1 MFHVSWGVLIQAYN
15 PKRPF
20 LLIKNASIYYH
31 LENLYNKVT
40 VIFSIS
46 ETNKKKQVTKLKKIV
61 AQLRMA
67 KKKYY
72 SSYFHLPIY
81 ITLCPPQLARHYKK
95 KWKEKSHTA
104 SWHEPAKA

>member
-46 ETNKKKQVTKLKKIV
+46 ETNKKKTGHQAKENSSPIENGKKEVLFLIFSPPNI
-61 AQLRMA
+61 
-67 KKKYY
+67 YNP
-72 SSYFHLPIY
+72 LP
-81 ITLCPPQLARHYKK
+81 TP
-95 KWKEKSHTA
+95 A
-104 SWHEPAKA
+104 S